1 MKAALALTLLT
12 LSGVSSLEERT
23 RQLRKDYG
31 YDASSSKS
39 GKGSSKS
46 SKSSYSSSKS
56 TKASPKSAGYSNG
69 YEHDTYDASSGKSSK
84 GSSKSGKGSS
94 KSGKSSGKSSKSGS
108 SDGYGNYDGDAKA
121 EKYSDLL
128 KADDDDVFDLGYHFD
143 DTLNSNS
150 FEVDSGSSNESNGD
164 DNYDDATQDDVEY
177 YDDASLVVGGDDD
190 VADAE
195 ESESAMGS
203 EEDDSIEENTEANQT
218 DDEEIDSG
226 TSETD
231 GNTDDSLTQNSW
243 LTDLISGKEPTDDDF
258 SMSMTVGDVELE
270 SMSVNFEGEN
280 LDQNSWLTDLISGKD
295 PTDDDA
301 YSMSMDLEASLSLD
315 QNSWL
320 TDLEPDD
327 DGTMSMNVEADDAVE
342 FESGSTVLVV
352 DDVVLELDLE
362 SMSMGGAAHDMES
375 SMAFGEH
382 DANAMLGSS
391 MSLDLDQADIDFGSM
406 SMAGEDDAF
415 ANGTSESDDSSDGT
429 IDVVEK
435 DTTTFPNPVDDAVN
449 ESTDDGSSTSDGSSN
464 SDSTD
469 DASAGNSGTSTTTDS
484 DDSIADD
491 GAVDDDTKH
500 MGDDEVGNANYLS
513 QDQRTQIILE
523 KCNTTPLGRAL
534 SLIEIIGNQV
544 DPQAIVSQSA
554 DSPHYMA
561 FLWLVYFDDAILCAP
576 QTDANGIS
584 TLVDSR
590 VIAFNTIN
598 NINETLDRIMQR
610 YALAM
615 LYFSFQGYGWDQCS
629 SDRNLIDSS
638 SAGKCVDSNGN
649 ELVRFLDAAHECEW
663 FGIACSTNATDEMNV
678 DMYYPV
684 THLELSSNN
693 LHGYIPSEISLLYT
707 LEVLDL
713 RNNELTGTIPF
724 GAFATMD
731 SLDTLLLSGNDGL
744 NGDASKYCQ
753 SSSLSDL
760 LLFETDCTPVVE
772 ELSPA
777 PVQCSCCTSCK

>member
-1 MKAALALTLLT
+1 
-12 LSGVSSLEERT
+12 
-23 RQLRKDYG
+23 
-31 YDASSSKS
+31 
-39 GKGSSKS
+39 
-46 SKSSYSSSKS
+46 
-56 TKASPKSAGYSNG
+56 
-69 YEHDTYDASSGKSSK
+69 
-84 GSSKSGKGSS
+84 
-94 KSGKSSGKSSKSGS
+94 
-108 SDGYGNYDGDAKA
+108 
-121 EKYSDLL
+121 
-128 KADDDDVFDLGYHFD
+128 
-143 DTLNSNS
+143 
-150 FEVDSGSSNESNGD
+150 
-164 DNYDDATQDDVEY
+164 
-177 YDDASLVVGGDDD
+177 
-190 VADAE
+190 
-195 ESESAMGS
+195 
-203 EEDDSIEENTEANQT
+203 
-218 DDEEIDSG
+218 
-226 TSETD
+226 
-231 GNTDDSLTQNSW
+231 
-243 LTDLISGKEPTDDDF
+243 
-258 SMSMTVGDVELE
+258 
-270 SMSVNFEGEN
+270 MSVNFEGEN

-295 PTDDDA
+295 PTDDDD
-301 YSMSMDLEASLSLD
+301 YSMSMYLEASLSLD

-327 DGTMSMNVEADDAVE
+327 DGTMSMNVEADDAAE

-362 SMSMGGAAHDMES
+362 SMSMGGAAHYMES

-469 DASAGNSGTSTTTDS
+469 VASAGNSGTSTTTDS
-484 DDSIADD
+484 DGSIADD

-544 DPQAIVSQSA
+544 DPQGKYYSDHAPIDPRHMLITSLFLTAIVSQSA
-554 DSPHYMA
+554 DSPQYMA

-590 VIAFNTIN
+590 AIAFNTIN

-713 RNNELTGTIPF
+713 
-724 GAFATMD
+724 
-731 SLDTLLLSGNDGL
+731 
-744 NGDASKYCQ
+744 
-753 SSSLSDL
+753 
-760 LLFETDCTPVVE
+760 
-772 ELSPA
+772 
-777 PVQCSCCTSCK
+777 